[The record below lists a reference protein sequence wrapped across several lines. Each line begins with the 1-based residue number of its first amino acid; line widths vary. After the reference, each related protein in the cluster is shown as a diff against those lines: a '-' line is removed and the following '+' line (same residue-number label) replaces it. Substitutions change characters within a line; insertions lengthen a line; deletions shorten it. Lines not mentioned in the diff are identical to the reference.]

1 MLSAGPAEGADRLV
15 ALGQRHHFRGKL
27 RDGKPVTIGK
37 PWENH
42 RKTICQ
48 WIGVRENL

>member
-37 PWENH
+37 PWEKH
-42 RKTICQ
+42 RKTI
-48 WIGVRENL
+48 GKPYVNGLV